1 MSRAGCL
8 CMVEWAIGP
17 PRKVT
22 VSMRQSSMGISLFL
36 DIQEF
41 VNGVKLIRILHI
53 YRRVENNDTGYR
65 KTKITVREN
74 FQGVRDRVTSI
85 VPCDHSQVT
94 VVVFCKPMWPMRP
107 MRILDEY
114 IARGVSIS
122 CWEITR
128 HAHGRLYVIITMAT
142 QTN

>member
-1 MSRAGCL
+1 M
-8 CMVEWAIGP
+8 
-17 PRKVT
+17 
-22 VSMRQSSMGISLFL
+22 VSMRQSSMGVSLFL

-85 VPCDHSQVT
+85 VPCDHSQVM
-94 VVVFCKPMWPMRP
+94 VVMFCKPMWPMRP
-107 MRILDEY
+107 MRILDE
-114 IARGVSIS
+114 
-122 CWEITR
+122 
-128 HAHGRLYVIITMAT
+128 
-142 QTN
+142 